1 MKDFPETLEEARQQA
16 KKVSKDAEHIV
27 YVFRRG
33 SNYIVSGGQLS
44 DTIVTAYR
52 KGKEV
57 ND

>member
-1 MKDFPETLEEARQQA
+1 MKDFPETLEEAKQQA
-16 KKVSKDAEHIV
+16 KQLSKDAEHTV
-27 YVFRRG
+27 YVFKRG
-33 SNYIVSGGQLS
+33 INYLVSGGQLS